1 MRLTDEHIES
11 ALREIRLALLEA
23 DVNFQVVKA
32 FIDRVRDKAT
42 DQTVL
47 KSLTPVQ
54 QVVKIVR
61 DELLALFGD
70 AQGGL
75 TKDAPTPRVVLLLGL
90 QGSGK
95 TTTSGKLGR
104 WLKKQGKHP
113 LMVST
118 DVRRPAAIQQL
129 AVVGEQAEVKV
140 FAPETMDPVAR
151 ASGALAEAKAKGF
164 DTVIVD
170 TAGRLHIDDELM
182 DELQAIKE
190 AVRPSDL
197 LYVADSMTG
206 QDAIKSAGEFN
217 RRVGVTGVVLTKL
230 DGDAR
235 GGAALS
241 VVSVVGVPVAFIG
254 SGETL
259 EDLELFHPD
268 RIVSRML
275 GMGDVLSLIEKAEQA
290 LDEGEAEKLE
300 EKLRKNQFTLDDFK
314 SQLKTIRRMGPL
326 ESVLGMIPGMG
337 QMKEL
342 AQNKPDEKQLGR
354 VEAIISS
361 MTAEERRNDSIIN
374 GSPPQ
379 ADCRGQRHFRRGREP
394 AAEAVHRDAAS
405 AQDDRTGWGS
415 GHARHEKHAGH
426 EEHAA
431 DGAGHAGFCA
441 GRHGEEAEKGRALGA
456 HEVTVGFGL
465 SILRLWAQPRAQ
477 RSKAERLR
485 PKTRRPETEMLV
497 IRMRRVGTTKKPYFR
512 VVVTEAKSARESSFV
527 ENVGTYNPRS
537 KPAKVEIDKERLQH
551 WLKKGA
557 QPSDSV
563 RTLIKK
569 HLTRDLSAPVAAP
582 AGADARHS
590 DVGRGG
596 QHARERPGQSCARRR
611 RGRGAC
617 AGRQAGLGEGPRV
630 VAPRHDGAGVE
641 DRTGRHGQDHR
652 ASGADGGGAANAG
665 RGYRRASWCSRAV
678 GYTGLTEFP
687 SPKAQRPVTPN
698 CPTPNLGVLGDWELG
713 VIGGW
718 GLGVGS

>member
-1 MRLTDEHIES
+1 MFESLSTRIQGAFTSLRGEVRLTPEHIES

-42 DQTVL
+42 EQTVL

-70 AQGGL
+70 AEGGL
-75 TKDAPTPRVVLLLGL
+75 KKDASTPRVVLLLGL

-129 AVVGEQAEVKV
+129 AVVGEKAEVKV

-151 ASGALAEAKAKGF
+151 ASSALAEAKAKGF

-182 DELQAIKE
+182 DELQAIKD
-190 AVRPSDL
+190 AVKPSDL

-275 GMGDVLSLIEKAEQA
+275 GMGDVLSLIEKAEAA

-300 EKLRKNQFTLDDFK
+300 EKLRKNQFTLDDFR

-337 QMKEL
+337 QIKEL
-342 AQNKPDEKQLGR
+342 AQNKPDEKQLKR
-354 VEAIISS
+354 VEAIITS
-361 MTAEERRNDSIIN
+361 MTAAERANDSIIN
-374 GSPPQ
+374 GS
-379 ADCRGQRHFRRGREP
+379 RRKRI
-394 AAEAVHRDAAS
+394 AA
-405 AQDDRTGWGS
+405 GS
-415 GHARHEKHAGH
+415 GTSVE
-426 EEHAA
+426 
-431 DGAGHAGFCA
+431 D
-441 GRHGEEAEKGRALGA
+441 
-456 HEVTVGFGL
+456 VN
-465 SILRLWAQPRAQ
+465 RLLKQF
-477 RSKAERLR
+477 
-485 PKTRRPETEMLV
+485 TE
-497 IRMRRVGTTKKPYFR
+497 MRRVIKMIGQGGIGAARHMKNLPKMAPGTQGFAPGGTGKKR
-512 VVVTEAKSARESSFV
+512 
-527 ENVGTYNPRS
+527 
-537 KPAKVEIDKERLQH
+537 
-551 WLKKGA
+551 KKGG
-557 QPSDSV
+557 PWG
-563 RTLIKK
+563 LIK
-569 HLTRDLSAPVAAP
+569 
-582 AGADARHS
+582 
-590 DVGRGG
+590 
-596 QHARERPGQSCARRR
+596 
-611 RGRGAC
+611 
-617 AGRQAGLGEGPRV
+617 
-630 VAPRHDGAGVE
+630 
-641 DRTGRHGQDHR
+641 
-652 ASGADGGGAANAG
+652 
-665 RGYRRASWCSRAV
+665 SR
-678 GYTGLTEFP
+678 
-687 SPKAQRPVTPN
+687 
-698 CPTPNLGVLGDWELG
+698 
-713 VIGGW
+713 
-718 GLGVGS
+718 